1 VQSSTK
7 PRAPEAAAYDRWKG
21 VVAYPVQ
28 VSTPSALCLQDDRF
42 VHEAV
47 FYEGEDDFAAQTV
60 PFILDGIAAGERTL
74 VAVGEGRN
82 LRLRAEL
89 GSHADQV
96 QFVDMETL
104 GRNPARIISAWHDF
118 VAAHGGAG
126 RPLRGIGEP
135 IWPGRSEPELAEC
148 HRHEALLNVA
158 FDDGPPWW
166 LLCPYDTS
174 ALSDNVLAEAR
185 RTHPLVREQ
194 GEALPSPGFPSPLA
208 SEPFHGVLPEPSEPT
223 QELVFGARDLGAV
236 RRRVAESAQIGRL
249 DRTRADELVL
259 CVSEL
264 AANSVLHGGGTGVLR
279 TWIEGT
285 AVACEVR
292 DRGALRDPLTGRIRP
307 AIGAHGGRGV
317 WFANTM
323 CDLVQIRSQADG
335 TVVRGHVHRSPV

>member
-1 VQSSTK
+1 VHASTK
-7 PRAPEAAAYDRWKG
+7 PRAGRPARTVVARG
-21 VVAYPVQ
+21 VVAYPAR
-28 VSTPSALCLQDDRF
+28 VSTPSARCLDDDRF

-60 PFILDGIAAGERTL
+60 PFILGGLTAGEPTL
-74 VAVGEGRN
+74 VAVGERRKG
-82 LRLRAEL
+82 RLRAEL

-96 QFVDMETL
+96 QFVDMEML

-118 VAAHGGAG
+118 VAAHGGSG

-135 IWPGRSEPELAEC
+135 IWPGRSEPEVAEC

-166 LLCPYDTS
+166 LLCPYDVT
-174 ALSDNVLAEAR
+174 ALPCEVLEEAR
-185 RTHPLVREQ
+185 RTHPVVRER
-194 GEALPSPGFPSPLA
+194 GEASPSPAFPSPLA
-208 SEPFHGVLPEPSEPT
+208 AEPFHGVLPEPSEPT
-223 QELVFGARDLGAV
+223 QELVFGARDLGTI
-236 RRRVAESAQIGRL
+236 RRLVAESARVGGLGRA
-249 DRTRADELVL
+249 RSDELVL

-264 AANSVLHGGGTGVLR
+264 AANSVLHGGGTGVFR
-279 TWIEGT
+279 TWLEGT

-292 DRGALRDPLTGRIRP
+292 DRGALGDPLTGRIRP
-307 AIGAHGGRGV
+307 ALGAHNGRGV

-335 TVVRGHVHRSPV
+335 TVVRVHVHRS